1 MKKLTFIV
9 SAALMATPSFAG
21 VSHLAD
27 VTIPQL
33 VKQGYKVQGV
43 GGGFSKSGSGATQ
56 FIVTMLI
63 NDDFDVIQC
72 QQRFNAN
79 FREIQHRCYRL
90 NDE

>member
-33 VKQGYKVQGV
+33 VKQGYNVKGV
-43 GGGFSKSGSGATQ
+43 GAGISENDLGTTQ

-63 NDDFDVIQC
+63 NNDLDVIQC
-72 QQRFNAN
+72 QQLFDVY
-79 FREIQHRCYRL
+79 FQEIQHRCYRL